1 VRRLLKGPELS
12 VTRGALREMLVRWI
26 ADGSRFVRELDQDA
40 ARRAPDT
47 GRVRVRTRKQFVDL
61 VLRCEFR

>member
-1 VRRLLKGPELS
+1 MCRLLNDPELS

-26 ADGSRFVRELDQDA
+26 ADGPRFVRECDQNI

-47 GRVRVRTRKQFVDL
+47 RRVRVRTRKEFVDL
-61 VLRCEFR
+61 VFRYEFR